1 MSAAV
6 KKIPL
11 RRCVGCGESFPKKML
26 LRVVRSPEGVV
37 SLDLTGKKSGR
48 GAYICKN
55 VQCLRKA
62 RKAKRLE
69 RNLECEIPDEVY
81 ASLESELER
90 LELELE

>member
-1 MSAAV
+1 M

-11 RRCVGCGESFPKKML
+11 RRCVGCGESFPKKTL